1 MVYDVVLENLQ
12 RVLWYVQAYDKE
24 FARLQIE
31 QYGIEQRKEL
41 AKKEKDLIKA
51 KNRVN
56 EIDTIIQR
64 LYEDNV
70 SGKITDECFAILSMN
85 YEKEQKALKESIPE
99 MEEQLNTE
107 KDKSEGLQHFIDK
120 AKKLTHLTELTPEI
134 LHEFI
139 EKIIVSKPYKIAG
152 RRHQDLDIYYN
163 GVGIIKEPIPEQ
175 MEEYFQEH
183 ILNNSQKQKTA

>member
-1 MVYDVVLENLQ
+1 MQ

-31 QYGIEQRKEL
+31 QYSIEQRKEL
-41 AKKEKDLIKA
+41 VKKEKDLIKA

-64 LYEDNV
+64 LYEDNI
-70 SGKITDECFAILSMN
+70 SDKISDERFAVLSMN
-85 YEKEQKALKESIPE
+85 YEKEQKSLKESIPQ
-99 MEEQLNTE
+99 MEEEFNAE

-120 AKKLTHLTELTPEI
+120 AKRLTRLTELTPEI

-139 EKIIVSKPYKIAG
+139 EKIVVSKPYKIDG
-152 RRHQDLDIYYN
+152 KRHQDLNIYYN
-163 GVGIIKEPIPEQ
+163 GVGIIKDPSPEQ